1 MKVAFVLALAVT
13 FIAGK
18 LSLPVGQEKTGQEL
32 ATRCVVEVLSKAL
45 SKASAPPVHPQCR
58 DFLRAGLKHETEKKR
73 DEETAPFEGTRSQEQ
88 DEVRRQAEVT
98 NIRGD
103 DTKGDTEEAE
113 YAENFLKALQENEHH
128 LQNGGSQET
137 ITSSEERS
145 TDHHT
150 NDDDDDD
157 DDDDEASKHS
167 HQSDEVVREVS
178 DHSDLRS
185 REHSEKW
192 GDQEK
197 RSDTKGNDE
206 NTKEI
211 WGPAHGYHQ
220 NKHRRSGDSSEER
233 VSVESEES
241 ETEDREKRIWKPTHR
256 YHHKKHRRSGD
267 SSEDEASEE
276 SEETEDREKRLWK
289 PTHRYHHK
297 KHRRSGDS
305 YEDEASEEEETE
317 DREKRLW
324 KPTHRYHHK
333 KHRRSGDSSEDEHY
347 IDPEEDEDEEKQV
360 WNLAHEVQDL
370 KNKRKSGSSEEEDR
384 DLLSMQER
392 NHDFSED
399 DEAKA
404 KRIWRPTH
412 TYHPNKQ
419 RRKGD
424 SSEEEERRNLPD
436 EGEEDG
442 RKEPYYSRKKK
453 DQSSEMLEDIYKR
466 HNLKGDEDLSKR
478 HYHLEERRYT
488 YEDEMPHHD
497 ESDKDEG
504 EELQEDKAKVLRYL
518 VKRGDGAEGQSEEEE
533 EERSPWEEQEYHHP
547 AWWKHSP
554 ARGEMEEGN
563 QVDLDWWDGR
573 QAAVESYPHHLQ
585 ETRPHLSSEMV
596 ELAKLLNYRKAGVP
610 GILQPQKSRSLHQRP
625 LTPEEEKELENLAA
639 MDIEL
644 QKIAEKIHGKE

>member
-13 FIAGK
+13 FIGGK
-18 LSLPVGQEKTGQEL
+18 LSVPVGQEKTGQEL

-45 SKASAPPVHPQCR
+45 SKANAPPVHPQCR

-73 DEETAPFEGTRSQEQ
+73 EEETAPFEGRRSQEQ

-98 NIRGD
+98 NIRGGD
-103 DTKGDTEEAE
+103 PQGDTEEAE
-113 YAENFLKALQENEHH
+113 YAENFLKALQEDEHH

-137 ITSSEERS
+137 ITSSEEKRS
-145 TDHHT
+145 TDYHA
-150 NDDDDDD
+150 NDDEEDG
-157 DDDDEASKHS
+157 ASKHS
-167 HQSDEVVREVS
+167 HQNDEVVREVS
-178 DHSDLRS
+178 VHSDQRS
-185 REHSEKW
+185 REPPE
-192 GDQEK
+192 EK
-197 RSDTKGNDE
+197 RSDTEDNDE
-206 NTKEI
+206 NTREI
-211 WGPAHGYHQ
+211 WGPAHGHHQ
-220 NKHRRSGDSSEER
+220 NKHRRSGDSFEEGASEK
-233 VSVESEES
+233 SEES
-241 ETEDREKRIWKPTHR
+241 ETEEREKRIWKPTHRYHHKKHRRSGDSYEDEASEEETEDREKRIWKPTHR

-267 SSEDEASEE
+267 SYEDEASE
-276 SEETEDREKRLWK
+276 EETEDREKRIWK

-305 YEDEASEEEETE
+305 Y
-317 DREKRLW
+317 
-324 KPTHRYHHK
+324 
-333 KHRRSGDSSEDEHY
+333 EDEHY

-370 KNKRKSGSSEEEDR
+370 KNKRKRGSSEEEDQ

-392 NHDFSED
+392 NHEFSED

-412 TYHPNKQ
+412 TYHPHKE

-424 SSEEEERRNLPD
+424 SSEEEERRNIPD
-436 EGEEDG
+436 EGEEDE
-442 RKEPYYSRKKK
+442 REKPYYRRKKE
-453 DQSSEMLEDIYKR
+453 DQSSEMLEDDYKR

-478 HYHLEERRYT
+478 HYHLEERRYS
-488 YEDEMPHHD
+488 YGDEIPHHD

-504 EELQEDKAKVLRYL
+504 EELQEDKAKVLRFL

-554 ARGEMEEGN
+554 ARGEMEESN
-563 QVDLDWWDGR
+563 QADLDWWGGR
-573 QAAVESYPHHLQ
+573 QAAVETDPPHLQ

-596 ELAKLLNYRKAGVP
+596 ELAKLLNHKKAGVP
-610 GILQPQKSRSLHQRP
+610 GILQPQKSRSLHHRP

-644 QKIAEKIHGKE
+644 QKIAEKIHEKERE